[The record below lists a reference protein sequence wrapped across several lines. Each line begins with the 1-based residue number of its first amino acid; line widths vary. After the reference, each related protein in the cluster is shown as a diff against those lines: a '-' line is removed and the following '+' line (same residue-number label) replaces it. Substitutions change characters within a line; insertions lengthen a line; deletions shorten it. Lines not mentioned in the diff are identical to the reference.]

1 MAQRLFPIL
10 REWGEQ
16 LLNLVYPPH
25 CVFCKTSTATG
36 REMICA
42 GCRATA
48 KRLLPPCC
56 QVCSQPFDG
65 AITSGFACPRCRETP
80 PLYDCAVSPYR
91 SDTVVREAIHRF
103 KYEGAYY
110 LRHLLAE
117 WLMEAWDDSRL
128 CDPRPDG
135 IVAVPLHPAR
145 QRARGFNQSAVLA
158 NIVSQRT
165 GIPIVEGLRRIRFT
179 PSQTQF
185 HRQKRI
191 ENLRF
196 AFEMRH
202 TTGVQHRHLLLID
215 DVLTTGSTVHECARA
230 LKAAGAATVR
240 VATVARG

>member
-1 MAQRLFPIL
+1 MLLPLL
-10 REWGEQ
+10 RQWGEQ

-25 CVFCKTSTATG
+25 CVFCKTATSSG
-36 REMICA
+36 REVICPA
-42 GCRATA
+42 CRATA
-48 KRLLPPCC
+48 KRVLPPFC
-56 QVCSQPFDG
+56 QVCSRPFDG
-65 AITSGFACPRCRETP
+65 VVTSEFTCPRCRETP
-80 PLYDCAVSPYR
+80 PFFDCAVAPYR

-103 KYEGAYY
+103 KYNGQYY

-117 WLMEAWDDSRL
+117 WLMEAWNDSRL

-145 QRARGFNQSAVLA
+145 KRARGFNQSAVLA
-158 NIVSQRT
+158 KIVSQQT
-165 GIPIVEGLRRIRFT
+165 GIPLVSGLERIRFT

-185 HRQKRI
+185 HRPQRI

-196 AFEMRH
+196 AFKMRQ
-202 TTGVQHRHLLLID
+202 TERVQNRHLLLID

-230 LKAAGAATVR
+230 LKAAGAASVR